1 MNTLLVRA
9 VILVLALQS
18 SPLLAQQQ
26 AVPGTSPFPAPARLT
41 PAAVPSAKTEPAPTP
56 SVPATIPA
64 PASPSASQP
73 VPPPS
78 PADVPATAADATARP
93 LKSATPGMR
102 ELSPWSMFLAADI
115 IVKAVMVGLA
125 FASLV
130 TWTVF
135 VAKMIELSFVR
146 RKLRGALAK
155 IKDARSL
162 AEAQFALGAKDSVLS
177 ALLAAAM
184 GEARLSAGISSDEGI
199 KERAASKFAEI
210 VRAEGRRIRTGMGL
224 LASIGATSP
233 FVGLFGTVWGIMNS
247 FIGISK
253 SQTTNLAVV
262 APGIAEALL
271 ATACGLVAAIPAVI
285 IYNHFARLTKGYLEL
300 VGRSSGAAARL
311 LSRDLDRTHGSVHS
325 RAAE

>member
-1 MNTLLVRA
+1 MFRTILKAITALMMLSLVA
-9 VILVLALQS
+9 SAS
-18 SPLLAQQQ
+18 AQQPRPAEPAASQ
-26 AVPGTSPFPAPARLT
+26 APAANQPVQPAPM
-41 PAAVPSAKTEPAPTP
+41 PSAVAPSAP
-56 SVPATIPA
+56 VP
-64 PASPSASQP
+64 PSASASQS
-73 VPPPS
+73 VPPG
-78 PADVPATAADATARP
+78 PADAPATAADATARP
-93 LKSATPGMR
+93 LKSTTPGMR

-162 AEAQFALGAKDSVLS
+162 AEAQFSLGAKDSVLS

-210 VRAEGRRIRTGMGL
+210 VRAEGRR
-224 LASIGATSP
+224 
-233 FVGLFGTVWGIMNS
+233 
-247 FIGISK
+247 
-253 SQTTNLAVV
+253 
-262 APGIAEALL
+262 
-271 ATACGLVAAIPAVI
+271 
-285 IYNHFARLTKGYLEL
+285 
-300 VGRSSGAAARL
+300 
-311 LSRDLDRTHGSVHS
+311 
-325 RAAE
+325 

>member
-1 MNTLLVRA
+1 MFRTILKAIAALMMLSLVA
-9 VILVLALQS
+9 SAS
-18 SPLLAQQQ
+18 AQQPRPAEPAASQ
-26 AVPGTSPFPAPARLT
+26 APAANQPVQPT
-41 PAAVPSAKTEPAPTP
+41 PMPSTVAPSAPLP
-56 SVPATIPA
+56 
-64 PASPSASQP
+64 PSASASP
-73 VPPPS
+73 PAPPPS
-78 PADVPATAADATARP
+78 PAGAPATAADATARP
-93 LKSATPGMR
+93 LKSTAPGMR
-102 ELSPWSMFLAADI
+102 ELSAWSMFLAADI

-162 AEAQFALGAKDSVLS
+162 AEAQFSLGAKDSVLS